1 MNGKILRISAND
13 LYGNVDEREVAVFA
27 AFTHKK
33 YMNKYVIFTFKDEY
47 QKNKLYYG
55 SVHLKENSIVTFS
68 ITDDNKKHVDK
79 FIESYL
85 NNQVDPKEY
94 EIIDIS
100 KIDKVELVSYSEM
113 DFDKLVE
120 LVNLS
125 IPKPKVLT
133 EETTKKKPAIL
144 YILLVIMLILL
155 AGVIFLY
162 LNPHFFDT
170 KVKTMTCTL
179 DEYNKKIKM
188 PYTITKT
195 IRFDKENKLK
205 DIAVVE
211 IYSFTDEEKYY
222 DFKDNERQN
231 EYFDITGAYKYD
243 DDNLELRII
252 YDEETIISEYEEMKG
267 YLKKEK
273 YICTEES
280 HYE

>member
-27 AFTHKK
+27 VFTHKK

-120 LVNLS
+120 LDNLS

-133 EETTKKKPAIL
+133 EETTKKKPTIL

-211 IYSFTDEEKYY
+211 IYSFTDEEEYY

>member
-120 LVNLS
+120 LDNLS

-211 IYSFTDEEKYY
+211 IYSFTDEEEYY

>member
-100 KIDKVELVSYSEM
+100 KIDKVE
-113 DFDKLVE
+113 
-120 LVNLS
+120 
-125 IPKPKVLT
+125 
-133 EETTKKKPAIL
+133 
-144 YILLVIMLILL
+144 
-155 AGVIFLY
+155 
-162 LNPHFFDT
+162 
-170 KVKTMTCTL
+170 
-179 DEYNKKIKM
+179 
-188 PYTITKT
+188 
-195 IRFDKENKLK
+195 
-205 DIAVVE
+205 
-211 IYSFTDEEKYY
+211 
-222 DFKDNERQN
+222 
-231 EYFDITGAYKYD
+231 
-243 DDNLELRII
+243 
-252 YDEETIISEYEEMKG
+252 
-267 YLKKEK
+267 
-273 YICTEES
+273 
-280 HYE
+280 